1 MLYFAPFAT
10 GLAQAGTT
18 QMHRIDT
25 RRLFIPGLALIACLA
40 GAPAQAAPYT
50 PQSDEEVLERLP
62 FKAAA
67 GEGRELRALRRALAD
82 QPRNL
87 GRALALARRYF
98 DLASAEGDPRYVGY
112 AEAVIRPWTQ
122 AEEPPPQILLM
133 RALLRQYRHEF
144 DAALADLAR
153 AAERDPGN
161 EEIWSWRS
169 AILMVQAD
177 YAGARAACARLVPLA
192 SALLVSSCN
201 AIIDERTGKAEQ
213 AYAELSKALA
223 QRPDADA
230 ELKLWIETRLAET
243 ALQLG
248 LDELAERHF
257 KAGLALGVTDGYIL
271 GAYADFLLDH
281 GRPAEVVPLL
291 KDWERS
297 DILLLRLALAE
308 HAARLPAAAAH
319 IAMLKE
325 RFDASAL
332 RGDNLHQQEE
342 ARFHLT
348 LLRDAKGAL
357 RLAAENYRLQ
367 REPRD
372 ARILMQA
379 ALAAKDHAAAQ
390 PALDWLRAS
399 GYQDPAYAKLARQ
412 LQQGAR

>member
-1 MLYFAPFAT
+1 MP
-10 GLAQAGTT
+10 
-18 QMHRIDT
+18 
-25 RRLFIPGLALIACLA
+25 RLFTLLLLWTALTG
-40 GAPAQAAPYT
+40 GAALAAPYT
-50 PQSDEEVLERLP
+50 PQSDSEVLERLP
-62 FKAAA
+62 FKASAA
-67 GEGRELRALRRALAD
+67 EGRELRQLRRALTE
-82 QPRNL
+82 QPQNL
-87 GRALALARRYF
+87 ERALALAQRYF

-112 AEAVIRPWTQ
+112 AEAAIRPWT
-122 AEEPPPQILLM
+122 AAAEPPADILVM

-161 EEIWSWRS
+161 AEIWSWRS

-177 YAGARAACARLVPLA
+177 YAGARAACAKLVSLA
-192 SALLVSSCN
+192 STLLVTSCN
-201 AIIDERTGKAEQ
+201 AIIDERSGKAEQ
-213 AYAELSKALA
+213 AYAELSQALA
-223 QRPDADA
+223 QRPDADPG
-230 ELKLWIETRLAET
+230 LKLWIQTRLAET

-248 LDELAERHF
+248 RDELAERHF

-271 GAYADFLLDH
+271 GAYADFLLEH

-308 HAARLPAAAAH
+308 QAAGLPSAAAH

-332 RGDNLHQQEE
+332 RGDKLHQQEE
-342 ARFHLT
+342 ARFHLY
-348 LLRDAKGAL
+348 LLGDAKGAL
-357 RLAAENYRLQ
+357 RLAEENYRLQ

-379 ALAAKDHAAAQ
+379 AVAARDYAAAR

-399 GYQDPAYAKLARQ
+399 GYEDPAYAKLALA
-412 LQQGAR
+412 LQAGAQ